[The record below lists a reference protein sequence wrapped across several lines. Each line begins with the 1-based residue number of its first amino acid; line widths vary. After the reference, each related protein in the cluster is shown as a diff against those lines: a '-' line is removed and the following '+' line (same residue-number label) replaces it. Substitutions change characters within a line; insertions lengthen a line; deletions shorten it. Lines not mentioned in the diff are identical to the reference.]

1 MSSIGQQLSHA
12 RQARGLTI
20 EDVAF
25 HTRIAA
31 GRLRDL
37 ENDDLSRF
45 ANLTYARGFLKIYS
59 GFLDLDISEYLNQF
73 SSAEFATAS
82 GHEYIQT
89 ANATH
94 NLPPGV
100 ITDYG
105 RARHTGLYILVVTL
119 LAGGGIVWWNNRGGS
134 PEESVS
140 TGSPAPA
147 TTGTKPAPAPAPVP
161 KPVTPSPIVASEKP
175 SEPVVPPKAEVVE
188 EVEENKNP

>member
-105 RARHTGLYILVVTL
+105 RARHTGLYILIVL
-119 LAGGGIVWWNNRGGS
+119 LLTGGGIVWWNNRGGT
-134 PEESVS
+134 PEES
-140 TGSPAPA
+140 GS
-147 TTGTKPAPAPAPVP
+147 TGTKPAPAPAPVP
-161 KPVTPSPIVASEKP
+161 KPVTPSPIAASEKP
-175 SEPVVPPKAEVVE
+175 PEPVVPPKAEVVE
-188 EVEENKNP
+188 EVEEDKKP